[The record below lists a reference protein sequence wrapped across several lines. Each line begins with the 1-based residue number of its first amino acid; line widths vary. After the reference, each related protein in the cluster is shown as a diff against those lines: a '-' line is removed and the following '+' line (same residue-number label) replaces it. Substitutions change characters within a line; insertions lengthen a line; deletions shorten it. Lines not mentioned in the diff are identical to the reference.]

1 MVCSE
6 SPALE
11 DGGSGA
17 AVDSRPVNARRR
29 DQGAGVR
36 DLLFLPCLYASNV
49 ALRTPPTRRI
59 SRQIASPPSTM
70 QPSAALTRAGLAI
83 LVASL
88 AACLGIPVEPEVPEL
103 RESGS
108 SPGETSELFV
118 IVRSPTAGQDADR
131 KVRRVVFV
139 DGAPRAVFL
148 DAPGYTRI
156 PVLPGPHSVV
166 VSHRMSDRS
175 VFVAFPV
182 PVPLHFEKS
191 AETSVTCESSDQ
203 CGVVIDEHPPTTWRG
218 FRMSAQPVPR
228 EQLDQSIRGLAFTEP
243 DR

>member
-1 MVCSE
+1 M
-6 SPALE
+6 
-11 DGGSGA
+11 
-17 AVDSRPVNARRR
+17 
-29 DQGAGVR
+29 
-36 DLLFLPCLYASNV
+36 
-49 ALRTPPTRRI
+49 PTKRI
-59 SRQIASPPSTM
+59 FHQIASSPSTM
-70 QPSAALTRAGLAI
+70 QRSAALTRAGLAI
-83 LVASL
+83 LAASL

-118 IVRSPTAGQDADR
+118 IVHSPTAGQDSDR

-148 DAPGYTRI
+148 GAPGYTRI

-166 VSHRMSDRS
+166 VSHRMSEHE

-182 PVPLHFEKS
+182 PVPLSFEKN
-191 AETSVTCESSDQ
+191 AETSVTCESLDQ

-228 EQLDQSIRGLAFTEP
+228 DQLDQAIRGLAFTEP

>member
-11 DGGSGA
+11 NGGSGA
-17 AVDSRPVNARRR
+17 AADPWPVHARRR

-49 ALRTPPTRRI
+49 ALRTPPTRRF
-59 SRQIASPPSTM
+59 SRKIASPPSTM
-70 QPSAALTRAGLAI
+70 QPSATLTRAGLAI

-118 IVRSPTAGQDADR
+118 IVHSPTAGQDADR

-139 DGAPRAVFL
+139 DGAPRAIFL

-156 PVLPGPHSVV
+156 PVLPGPHTVI
-166 VSHRMSDRS
+166 VSHRMSEHG

-182 PVPLHFEKS
+182 PVPLHSEIS
-191 AETSVTCESSDQ
+191 AETSVTCESLDR
-203 CGVVIDEHPPTTWRG
+203 CGVVIDEHPPTTWTG

-228 EQLDQSIRGLAFTEP
+228 DQLDQSIRGLVFTEP